1 MRTDQLSNRT
11 MKEFMDIVE
20 DEFRRLD
27 GDYTLAVIDVKIE
40 EKYSSD
46 GELIIVKTPYLYI
59 ER

>member
-1 MRTDQLSNRT
+1 